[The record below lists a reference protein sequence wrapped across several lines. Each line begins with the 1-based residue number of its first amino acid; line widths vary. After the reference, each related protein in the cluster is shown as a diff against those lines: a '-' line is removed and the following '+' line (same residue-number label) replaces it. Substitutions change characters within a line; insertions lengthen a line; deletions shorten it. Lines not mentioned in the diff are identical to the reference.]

1 MWFHHFHDLKKKS
14 NFFQFQKTVHLL
26 MASLNHLKI
35 YLFANPDE
43 DSANQWKFELRVDLS
58 ADFLKSWRIRWRS
71 QYVKCRLNMA
81 WTSQTNKTILKK
93 TWAWTSQANKIILED
108 IFFPV
113 RFWNQFVDQ
122 FHHTIMVLVWN
133 LKLIPKSD
141 LRGWISN
148 MFLMYRIFL
157 A

>member
-1 MWFHHFHDLKKKS
+1 MI
-14 NFFQFQKTVHLL
+14 FQFQKTVHLL

-81 WTSQTNKTILKK
+81 WTSQTNK
-93 TWAWTSQANKIILED
+93 IILRHL
-108 IFFPV
+108 FFQPD
-113 RFWNQFVDQ
+113 FGINWSIN
-122 FHHTIMVLVWN
+122 FHHKIMAAWLSWLKILSTKQEVVGSNLIIHFELKIDSKIWPKMLNLEYVLDV
-133 LKLIPKSD
+133 
-141 LRGWISN
+141 
-148 MFLMYRIFL
+148 
-157 A
+157 

>member
-1 MWFHHFHDLKKKS
+1 MLWPFS
-14 NFFQFQKTVHLL
+14 RQISTNFQFQKTVHLL

-113 RFWNQFVDQ
+113 RFWNQLVDQ

>member
-1 MWFHHFHDLKKKS
+1 MALWRPNFPGRFWNSLLNPFSLKNTQRWNS
-14 NFFQFQKTVHLL
+14 WNFKHRMLWPFSRQISTNFQFQKTVHLL

-93 TWAWTSQANKIILED
+93 TWAWTSQANKIIL
-108 IFFPV
+108 FFQSY
-113 RFWNQFVDQ
+113 FGINWSIN
-122 FHHTIMVLVWN
+122 N
-133 LKLIPKSD
+133 
-141 LRGWISN
+141 G
-148 MFLMYRIFL
+148 
-157 A
+157 

>member
-1 MWFHHFHDLKKKS
+1 
-14 NFFQFQKTVHLL
+14 

-93 TWAWTSQANKIILED
+93 TWAWTSQTNKIILKD
-108 IFFPV
+108 IFSQPDFGIN
-113 RFWNQFVDQ
+113 WSIN
-122 FHHTIMVLVWN
+122 FHHTIMSAWLSWLKILCTKQEVEGSN
-133 LKLIPKSD
+133 LIIHFFSLNSKLILKSG

-148 MFLMYRIFL
+148 MFLMYRKYF
-157 A
+157 